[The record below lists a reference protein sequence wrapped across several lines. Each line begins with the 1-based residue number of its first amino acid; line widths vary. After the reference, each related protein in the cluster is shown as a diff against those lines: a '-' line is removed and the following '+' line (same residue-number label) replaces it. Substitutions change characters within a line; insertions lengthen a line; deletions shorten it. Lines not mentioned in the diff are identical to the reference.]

1 MNGNNHV
8 HHLHQSQRL
17 QVFSQQ
23 RRNQNGKP
31 RYYFAK
37 EHKGEPIDKVPQ
49 GYEIEESINRIVS
62 LVKSHPKLT
71 RMKKPS
77 AWKMRSRAIP
87 KRGIIVLQSRTIKLL
102 SMKAL
107 ADEWIVFGLKKH
119 SPLESVFFRVRPL
132 GAILNALRNAH
143 ELRLVYSVGGNRRL
157 WQRL

>member
-37 EHKGEPIDKVPQ
+37 EHKGEPIDKVLQ

-62 LVKSHPKLT
+62 LVKSHPKL
-71 RMKKPS
+71 
-77 AWKMRSRAIP
+77 IP
-87 KRGIIVLQSRTIKLL
+87 YEEGVCVEN
-102 SMKAL
+102 AL
-107 ADEWIVFGLKKH
+107 ARHPK
-119 SPLESVFFRVRPL
+119 
-132 GAILNALRNAH
+132 ARNYRIAVKNDQIIIY
-143 ELRLVYSVGGNRRL
+143 EGIGG
-157 WQRL
+157 